1 MIDTNFC
8 WPSFKGAEDVVAA
21 FREKARGYDVEILQA
36 VDDEGRIVCENVGSA
51 DSVSVPEE
59 AQGHWLMHSHAQSSA
74 PLSTQDVM
82 VINAHRTKMNMAVC
96 LDGGVSWTTG
106 FKRRGMSI
114 CMAAD
119 EFLHSREVQTS
130 LLTFHMMGGKIV
142 GAPAANWW
150 LLEFFTVVENQ
161 LRDLHVLQGSD
172 SKPWTLAK
180 AFGVKLPKTFS
191 YYADN

>member
-1 MIDTNFC
+1 
-8 WPSFKGAEDVVAA
+8 
-21 FREKARGYDVEILQA
+21 
-36 VDDEGRIVCENVGSA
+36 
-51 DSVSVPEE
+51 
-59 AQGHWLMHSHAQSSA
+59 
-74 PLSTQDVM
+74 
-82 VINAHRTKMNMAVC
+82 
-96 LDGGVSWTTG
+96 
-106 FKRRGMSI
+106 
-114 CMAAD
+114 MAAD
-119 EFLHSREVQTS
+119 EFLHSREVQTG